1 MRFLTEFLNL
11 QNAQNNKNTLT
22 KGISYENKI
31 KNFKFVRPNM
41 EKKY

>member
-22 KGISYENKI
+22 NGISYEMK
-31 KNFKFVRPNM
+31 V
-41 EKKY
+41 EKK

>member
-22 KGISYENKI
+22 KGFSYEI
-31 KNFKFVRPNM
+31 KVEDK
-41 EKKY
+41 